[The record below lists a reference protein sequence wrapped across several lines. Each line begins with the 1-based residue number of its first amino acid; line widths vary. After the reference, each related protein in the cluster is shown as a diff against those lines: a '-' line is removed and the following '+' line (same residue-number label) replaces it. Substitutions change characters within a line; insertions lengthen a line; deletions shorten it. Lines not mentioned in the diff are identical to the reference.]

1 MRRSS
6 SSGSDGRVP
15 PMQTFDTAVLIAHMD
30 SKDPR
35 YEKANE
41 YVFDI
46 GPERPLRPV
55 GHPARA
61 HARSVLC
68 PSCQYIESRRSSPT

>member
-1 MRRSS
+1 
-6 SSGSDGRVP
+6 
-15 PMQTFDTAVLIAHMD
+15 MQTFDTAVLIAHMD

-46 GPERPLRPV
+46 GPEDLFVPSATLLELMPV
-55 GHPARA
+55 AS
-61 HARSVLC
+61 SVQAANTSNRDAVALC
-68 PSCQYIESRRSSPT
+68 ERK